1 MGRPSWD
8 SYFMGI
14 ARLVAG
20 RSTCLRRSVGAVL
33 VRDKHILAT
42 GYNGAPRGLAHC
54 AELGGCYRDQHGIP
68 SGQRHEVCRG
78 AHAEQNAIAQ
88 AARFGVETDGATLFI
103 TNHPCVICAKIL
115 INAGIARI
123 VYAEGYPDELA
134 AAILEEAKLK
144 LELQV
149 EQFAVEEDLG
159 EVPDA

>member
-33 VRDKHILAT
+33 VRDKHILST

-54 AELGGCYRDQHGIP
+54 AELGGCYREMHGIP

-88 AARFGVETDGATLFI
+88 AARFGVETDGATLYI

-149 EQFAVEEDLG
+149 EQFAVEDDLG

>member
-88 AARFGVETDGATLFI
+88 AARFGVETDGATLYI

-159 EVPDA
+159 EVPDV

>member
-88 AARFGVETDGATLFI
+88 AARFGVETDGATLYI